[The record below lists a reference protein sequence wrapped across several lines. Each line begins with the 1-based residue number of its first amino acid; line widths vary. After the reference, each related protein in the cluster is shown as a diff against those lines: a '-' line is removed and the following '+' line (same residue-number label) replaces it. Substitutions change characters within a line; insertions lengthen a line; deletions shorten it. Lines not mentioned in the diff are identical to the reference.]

1 MTILKELAA
10 RLEKQL
16 SAKGKTLELTADEA
30 TFLKDTLLL
39 DVIFEY
45 ASHPSDRK
53 LLVSILT
60 KLGAK
65 LG

>member
-1 MTILKELAA
+1 MTVLKEVAA

-16 SAKGKTLELTADEA
+16 SAKSKILELTADEM

-53 LLVSILT
+53 LLVSIL
-60 KLGAK
+60 KKAGREA
-65 LG
+65 

>member
-1 MTILKELAA
+1 MTVLKEVAA

-16 SAKGKTLELTADEA
+16 SAKSKILELTADEM

-45 ASHPSDRK
+45 ADYPSDRK
-53 LLVSILT
+53 LLVSIL
-60 KLGAK
+60 KKAGREA
-65 LG
+65 